1 MKEKEKLKEKEG
13 ELEGGKMSFECNEM
27 ESWRK
32 KGDFGHVW
40 LHCGFHSTIGYALF
54 NRSESHP
61 DLHIHNFV
69 DMLEEIGSGA
79 PLADKIQLNFKILAC
94 EHVAG
99 SVKHGILDTL

>member
-54 NRSESHP
+54 DRNESHP
-61 DLHIHNFV
+61 DLNIHNFV
-69 DMLEEIGSGA
+69 DMLKEIGSGA
-79 PLADKIQLNFKILAC
+79 PLADKI
-94 EHVAG
+94 
-99 SVKHGILDTL
+99 